1 MQPMPAAVDAGDLVL
16 RLALTMLAGLLIG
29 YNRREHGK
37 VAGLRTTVLVCLAA
51 SVAMI
56 QVNVMLPTA
65 GKPSDSYVT
74 LDLMRLP
81 LGILTGVGFIGGGA
95 ILRRNDLVIGV
106 TTAATLWFVTVLG
119 LCFGGGQI
127 VLGLTALALGFLRLW
142 GLAFIEER
150 LEREHRADLTIETDA
165 EGPSE
170 ESIQRRL
177 ARLGLKAS
185 SCHVTLSG
193 RRRELAFVVSGR
205 RPDTEMRTPEFLTDF
220 ARQPGGAPAGVE
232 GPRLGGAGIAFGETA
247 ALESVDDDRRRP
259 PCRAP
264 SPRGPRGDPRPPRA
278 VLLRARP
285 GPREP
290 RRGGRAGVPRPLP
303 SRRRVGQQHRRIAG
317 PSRPCSSGGL
327 LARALAALRVVH
339 ALRPQP
345 GDHLRRP
352 RSGARPVELRGRR

>member
-127 VLGLTALALGFLRLW
+127 VLGLTALALGFLTLW

-205 RPDTEMRTPEFLTDF
+205 RPGTGMRPPAFRTDF
-220 ARQPGGAPAGVE
+220 ARQPGV
-232 GPRLGGAGIAFGETA
+232 L
-247 ALESVDDDRRRP
+247 RP
-259 PCRAP
+259 
-264 SPRGPRGDPRPPRA
+264 
-278 VLLRARP
+278 
-285 GPREP
+285 EWK
-290 RRGGRAGVPRPLP
+290 
-303 SRRRVGQQHRRIAG
+303 
-317 PSRPCSSGGL
+317 
-327 LARALAALRVVH
+327 ALAEA
-339 ALRPQP
+339 
-345 GDHLRRP
+345 
-352 RSGARPVELRGRR
+352 ARELRSAKRRL